1 MNNKTRNMTQSA
13 LFMSLGIVFPILF
26 HASGLGAVFLPMFWP
41 MAIAAF
47 YLPFV
52 FILVTG
58 LCTPLLSMLLTGM
71 PPFPVVFIMMIEIPV
86 MMSAIYLT
94 RKWMQLGTL
103 PTLFIAF
110 IFSRIALFFSILIF
124 GTVLGISENWLSW
137 AYILKGLPG
146 IITMLIFITILM
158 FILKK
163 EPFLWRKPNVSGT

>member
-1 MNNKTRNMTQSA
+1 MTQSA
-13 LFMSLGIVFPILF
+13 LFMSLGIVFPLLF

-52 FILVTG
+52 YILIIG
-58 LCTPLLSMLLTGM
+58 LCTPLLSLLLTGM
-71 PPFPVVFIMMIEIPV
+71 PPFPIVFIMMIEIPV
-86 MMSAIYLT
+86 MMGAIYFS
-94 RKWMQLGTL
+94 RKWTQLGSL

-124 GTVLGISENWLSW
+124 GKVLGISKTWLSW

-146 IITMLIFITILM
+146 IITMLIFISILM
-158 FILKK
+158 YILMKA
-163 EPFLWRKPNVSGT
+163 PFLWRKTHVSDT